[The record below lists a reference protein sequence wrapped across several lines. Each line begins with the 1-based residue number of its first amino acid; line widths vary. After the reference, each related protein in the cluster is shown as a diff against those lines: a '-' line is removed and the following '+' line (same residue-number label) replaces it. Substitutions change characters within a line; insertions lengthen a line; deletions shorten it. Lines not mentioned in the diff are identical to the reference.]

1 MMQLDERIL
10 EEEQRFFIPLH
21 SIEVEI
27 GLCGAMRW
35 IRSESAGYARFR
47 TRKTKVERKIKEDR
61 KESKLFV
68 PRIHSRI
75 AINNRFYGRPRITSF
90 RSFALT
96 DCC

>member
-47 TRKTKVERKIKEDR
+47 TRKTKVERKIKED
-61 KESKLFV
+61 K
-68 PRIHSRI
+68 
-75 AINNRFYGRPRITSF
+75 GRN
-90 RSFALT
+90 RSFSYRASIRESR
-96 DCC
+96 